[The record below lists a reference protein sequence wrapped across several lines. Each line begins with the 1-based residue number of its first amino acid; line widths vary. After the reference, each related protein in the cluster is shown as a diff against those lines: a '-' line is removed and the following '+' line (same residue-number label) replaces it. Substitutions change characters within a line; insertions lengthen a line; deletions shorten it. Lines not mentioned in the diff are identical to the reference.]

1 MKSITLT
8 AEKRAEIG
16 GRGLSRMRKQG
27 LIPAVLYGKKI
38 EAEPL
43 VIKYSEIREIL
54 VKQGKS
60 VFMTLDVNGE
70 KHAAVIK
77 DLQYDVVKGDLLH
90 IDLQKV
96 SLTEKIHVE
105 VALRIRGRE
114 AVEKGGTIVVQHM
127 NEVLVEC
134 LPQNTPHYID
144 VDISHLQHGE
154 SVTVADL
161 KLPADVK
168 AISDSDEVVATLAEV
183 KETAPEPSAE
193 EAAAAATAA
202 AEPAAQTKE
211 EA

>member
-16 GRGLSRMRKQG
+16 GRGINRMRKQG

-54 VKQGKS
+54 VQQGKS
-60 VFMTLDVNGE
+60 VFLTLEVDGK

-77 DLQYDVVKGDLLH
+77 DLQFDVVKGDLMH

-96 SLTEKIHVE
+96 SLTEKIHAE
-105 VALRIRGRE
+105 VSLRIRGRE
-114 AVEKGGTIVVQHM
+114 LVEKGGTIVVQHM
-127 NEVLVEC
+127 NEVTVEC
-134 LPQNTPHYID
+134 LPQNTPHYIE
-144 VDISHLQHGE
+144 VDISRLAHGE
-154 SVTVADL
+154 SVTVGDL

-168 AISDSDEVVATLAEV
+168 PVSDSDAVIATLAEV
-183 KETAPEPSAE
+183 KEVVVEPAEEETTAE
-193 EAAAAATAA
+193 EAAAVS
-202 AEPAAQTKE
+202 AEPKKE

>member
-16 GRGLSRMRKQG
+16 GRGINRMRKQG

-60 VFMTLDVNGE
+60 VFLTLNVDGE

-77 DLQYDVVKGDLLH
+77 DIQYDVVKGDLMH
-90 IDLQKV
+90 IDLLKV
-96 SLTEKIHVE
+96 SLTEKIHAE
-105 VALRIRGRE
+105 VPLRIRGRE
-114 AVEKGGTIVVQHM
+114 IVEKGGNIVVQHM
-127 NEVLVEC
+127 NEVMVEC

-168 AISDSDEVVATLAEV
+168 AISDMSEVVATLAEV
-183 KETAPEPSAE
+183 KEVVPEPAAE
-193 EAAAAATAA
+193 EAAAETAA
-202 AEPAAQTKE
+202 VEPAAPTKE